1 MDIDITDSQHNL
13 TNFGQYL
20 AAVLVVPI
28 LIIGVKRMRERAQEL
43 VASYRI
49 RRVLGRKG
57 NVHRK
62 RGGVVAELM
71 QIHDDTFQRM
81 FRMPKRTFIEL
92 ETRVAPL
99 VRAKRRWTIQS
110 ARMATVSSGSAVD
123 SILLLAATIRCTH
136 ACQNRKRLTLG
147 TDGWQEV
154 PFGTLRSCSASL
166 CRPLNEAST
175 LCATAST

>member
-1 MDIDITDSQHNL
+1 MDIYNTDN
-13 TNFGQYL
+13 NKYL
-20 AAVLVVPI
+20 AIACII
-28 LIIGVKRMRERAQEL
+28 LPVIALGMKRMRDRAQEL
-43 VASYRI
+43 HAAYKV

-71 QIHDDTFQRM
+71 QIDDDTFERM

-99 VRAKRRWTIQS
+99 VRAKRCWTIQS

-175 LCATAST
+175 SCATAST